1 MSKPAILLLE
11 DGTRYTGYSFGS
23 DQEVTAEIVFNT
35 SMSGYQEILTDPSYT
50 GQMITMTCP
59 HIGNVGVNS
68 EDAESSRP
76 WASGFIVKE
85 ANATY
90 SNFRGQQTLDA
101 YLKQHGIP
109 GIEGLDTRALVKH
122 IRDAGAMRAIISS
135 SDFDIAS
142 LTKKIK
148 ASPQMEGQ
156 DLVKVVSTA
165 KPYPWTQ
172 SSFDNCALV
181 TSYIYPPAE
190 RRRVIVMDFGV
201 KQNILRR
208 LYDEGCDLEV
218 VPATT
223 TAEAILAK
231 NPDGIF
237 LSNGPGDP
245 AAVTYAIETVKK
257 LIASGKPIFGICL
270 GHQIISLA
278 IGCRT
283 FKLKFGHRGGNQ
295 PVKNLSTGAVEITSQ
310 NHGFAVDNSGFPAEI
325 AEVSHINLNDQ
336 TVEGLRLK
344 NRSVFSVQYHP
355 EASPGPHDADY
366 LFKQFMDDM
375 QRVAVAA

>member
-135 SDFDIAS
+135 SDFDVAS
-142 LTKKIK
+142 LLKKDRK
-148 ASPQMEGQ
+148 S
-156 DLVKVVSTA
+156 VV
-165 KPYPWTQ
+165 
-172 SSFDNCALV
+172 
-181 TSYIYPPAE
+181 
-190 RRRVIVMDFGV
+190 
-201 KQNILRR
+201 
-208 LYDEGCDLEV
+208 
-218 VPATT
+218 
-223 TAEAILAK
+223 
-231 NPDGIF
+231 
-237 LSNGPGDP
+237 
-245 AAVTYAIETVKK
+245 
-257 LIASGKPIFGICL
+257 
-270 GHQIISLA
+270 
-278 IGCRT
+278 
-283 FKLKFGHRGGNQ
+283 
-295 PVKNLSTGAVEITSQ
+295 
-310 NHGFAVDNSGFPAEI
+310 
-325 AEVSHINLNDQ
+325 
-336 TVEGLRLK
+336 
-344 NRSVFSVQYHP
+344 
-355 EASPGPHDADY
+355 
-366 LFKQFMDDM
+366 
-375 QRVAVAA
+375 